1 MCVPTLT
8 LLNVCGGP
16 FMAVPYALPSSHGDA
31 ASMELATGT

>member
-16 FMAVPYALPSSHGDA
+16 FMAVPYALPDSPGA
-31 ASMELATGT
+31 AA